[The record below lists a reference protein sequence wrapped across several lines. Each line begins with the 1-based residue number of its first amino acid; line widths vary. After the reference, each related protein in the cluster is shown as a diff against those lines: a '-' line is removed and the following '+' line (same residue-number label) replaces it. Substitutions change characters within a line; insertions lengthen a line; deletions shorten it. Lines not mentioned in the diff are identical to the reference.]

1 MGFVQAVSLSISLT
15 ITRSSTMPASSSFP
29 LLLGVVLPP
38 VYMSYVCICVCI
50 YVSIYSTESIN
61 ERKHAG
67 LSEYGLFYLI

>member
-1 MGFVQAVSLSISLT
+1 MGFVEAVSLRISRT
-15 ITRSSTMPASSSFP
+15 VTKSSTILLLPLSPLSFP
-29 LLLGVVLPP
+29 ILPP

-50 YVSIYSTESIN
+50 YISIYNPESIN